1 VLAREHADAGVMSQV
16 IALGASGRGL
26 IATEDRWLELIA
38 AHRAALEDAYDIV
51 LAPSNETLRVCLNK
65 AYFVRWCLEKGLPG
79 CRSWSLD
86 RLAEVTLPA
95 LIRPVTTLHG
105 RGDVGLPKA
114 IFVDSVI
121 SLDHWAARFRASGV
135 DALISE
141 SLLGRGV
148 TQYSVP
154 FARRDRRIASF
165 VARKVRP
172 PASWAGTGT
181 YVELCPNA
189 EIERLAIAAVEAL
202 DFQGIGEVEILHS
215 AQDGRSYL
223 IEINA
228 RPWVQYSLAEA
239 SGHHLLRFLL
249 GEDLARGATQPKKEG
264 VRWLNFRGDL
274 YVCFSRSEGLYAHG
288 KLSLLEYLRGVL
300 RANAFAF
307 FDWRDPWPAITELAA
322 LLGELAPRALRA
334 GWHRT

>member
-1 VLAREHADAGVMSQV
+1 
-16 IALGASGRGL
+16 
-26 IATEDRWLELIA
+26 
-38 AHRAALEDAYDIV
+38 
-51 LAPSNETLRVCLNK
+51 
-65 AYFVRWCLEKGLPG
+65 
-79 CRSWSLD
+79 
-86 RLAEVTLPA
+86 
-95 LIRPVTTLHG
+95 
-105 RGDVGLPKA
+105 
-114 IFVDSVI
+114 
-121 SLDHWAARFRASGV
+121 
-135 DALISE
+135 
-141 SLLGRGV
+141 
-148 TQYSVP
+148 
-154 FARRDRRIASF
+154 

-322 LLGELAPRALRA
+322 LLGDLAPRALRA